1 VSVIW
6 KSFGVAVVVA
16 AAELGVSD
24 AVGIT
29 RWRNP
34 SPQSWGVL
42 LTWVGFSYAVAVL
55 SR

>member
-34 SPQSWGVL
+34 SPQSS
-42 LTWVGFSYAVAVL
+42 TGFWDATSLHWLATLRY
-55 SR
+55 